1 MYTGEGK
8 SLKIAKFK
16 PEKREKPRKFRAND
30 EEILTNPTK
39 TLKIR
44 ANDEEILT
52 NPTKTLKFRANY
64 NECVT
69 TPVKPSKKT
78 TSLTIYD
85 LTLLI
90 PLPYHHGSHDTSVT
104 LHP

>member
-16 PEKREKPRKFRAND
+16 PEKREKPRKF
-30 EEILTNPTK
+30 
-39 TLKIR
+39 R